1 MILFLRTNYAATVK
15 SPAKLLFIIPRKQK
29 SAISVAHDSTGFPFP
44 DHSEKKLYENDAFLP
59 EHQLK

>member
-15 SPAKLLFIIPRKQK
+15 SPAKLLFIIPRKQE
-29 SAISVAHDSTGFPFP
+29 SAISVAHDSP
-44 DHSEKKLYENDAFLP
+44 DSRSLITARKKLYGNDAFLP